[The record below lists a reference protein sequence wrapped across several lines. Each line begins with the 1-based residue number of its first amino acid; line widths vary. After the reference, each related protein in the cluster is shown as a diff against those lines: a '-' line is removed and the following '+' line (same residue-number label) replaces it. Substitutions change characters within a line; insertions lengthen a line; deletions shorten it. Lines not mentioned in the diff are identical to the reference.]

1 MTSVPA
7 KTSAK
12 TKVLFFDV
20 VVCFGGFFLNFI
32 FIWVGFFSFD
42 FIFVS
47 VVVFNQFVSI

>member
-20 VVCFGGFFLNFI
+20 VVCFGGVFFKFYFHLG
-32 FIWVGFFSFD
+32 WVFSFG